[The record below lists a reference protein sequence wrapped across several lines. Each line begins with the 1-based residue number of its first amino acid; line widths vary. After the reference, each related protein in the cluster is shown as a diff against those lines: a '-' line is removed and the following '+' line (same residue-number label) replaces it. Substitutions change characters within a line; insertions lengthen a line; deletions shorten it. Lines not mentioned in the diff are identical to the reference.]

1 MTLTGKIRN
10 ERGLEAPIMVLDISK
25 KGLLFKLIHP
35 GPYEVGD
42 TLTVLFELDDPQ
54 RSKINKDMI
63 IRKIIA
69 PDQLGAEFTSADTF
83 SHSDKAIGFYLMN

>member
-1 MTLTGKIRN
+1 
-10 ERGLEAPIMVLDISK
+10 MVLDISK

-69 PDQLGAEFTSADTF
+69 PDQLGAEFTSADTLI